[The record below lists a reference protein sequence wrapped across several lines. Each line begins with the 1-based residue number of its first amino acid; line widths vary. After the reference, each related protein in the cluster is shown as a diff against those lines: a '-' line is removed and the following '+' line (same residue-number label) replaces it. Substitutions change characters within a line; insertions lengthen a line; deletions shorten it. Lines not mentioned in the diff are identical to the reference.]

1 MDVATQLVLALSI
14 AVLVRARPWG
24 AVVTRLP
31 VPDMVKELA
40 LCGYCLGFWVG
51 AVASVLTWSNIFVN
65 AFSISAAAGFL
76 VQLMALLDAAT
87 DYLNAKTSELRK

>member
-1 MDVATQLVLALSI
+1 MDVATQLVLALST

-51 AVASVLTWSNIFVN
+51 AV
-65 AFSISAAAGFL
+65 
-76 VQLMALLDAAT
+76 
-87 DYLNAKTSELRK
+87 